1 MPNDLTQALAGHELY
16 RRNWRYYGKSYR
28 WYKMTQTEGKEQ
40 WWVFDK
46 DLWEEIETDAP
57 SGSPLPATSVKAR
70 KPE

>member
-16 RRNWRYYGKSYR
+16 RRNWRFYETSYR
-28 WYKMTQTEGKEQ
+28 WYTMTLEEGVEK
-40 WWVFDK
+40 WTVFDK
-46 DLWEEIETDAP
+46 DRWETIETDAP